1 MEFLIHWVGWII
13 IFHAADY
20 NRFKNGDSIIKPFSK
35 DHWYQIVLILIA
47 AILLKVEY

>member
-20 NRFKNGDSIIKPFSK
+20 NRFKNGDSIKPFSK